1 MLLFKVLGG
10 WIRGLYLMGFGGFW
24 LAISYFMSRGG
35 DVGTNPT
42 VMGAGVLGGLT
53 FAGGVAIIIRSLAMT
68 SERKPLPEGSTGWRD
83 DGTRAESNT
92 GFDPDAAIAR
102 YLQKKP
108 ELEPAEQHEAP
119 HKLASAPRAMPS
131 FGRKQV

>member
-35 DVGTNPT
+35 DVGMNPT

-53 FAGGVAIIIRSLAMT
+53 FAGGVVIIIRSLAMT
-68 SERKPLPEGSTGWRD
+68 SERAALPEGSTGWRD
-83 DGTRAESNT
+83 DGVRSPIDT

-102 YLQKKP
+102 YLQNKP
-108 ELEPAEQHEAP
+108 QPEAAEQTEAP
-119 HKLASAPRAMPS
+119 HKLAPAPRAMPS